1 MSASSGTKAVV
12 AALLANAGIAAAK
25 FVGYAIT
32 GSAAMLAEGAHSI
45 ADTGNQGLLLLG
57 MKRGR
62 RNPDSRRPFGYG
74 LERYFWAF
82 VVALI
87 LFSLG
92 SLFSLYEGIEK
103 LRHPHPLESPLVAVV
118 ILIVAVILEGFSFR
132 TAVKE
137 SREVKGTLSWWGFI
151 HRSRH
156 AELPVV
162 LLEDAGALI
171 GLLLA
176 LGGVTLAAITRN
188 GVYDAI
194 GTLAIAALLGAIAA
208 VLAVEMK
215 SLLIGER
222 ASETD
227 EEKIAGAIESVEAIE
242 HLIHLRTLHLGP
254 DEILVAAKVDLREEL
269 SFAEV
274 AEAVNEAE
282 KRIREALPTA
292 EIIYLEPDIYSPEI
306 SDCG

>member
-1 MSASSGTKAVV
+1 MSSGSGTKAVI
-12 AALLANAGIAAAK
+12 AALLANAGIAVAK
-25 FVGYAIT
+25 FAGFAIT

-57 MKRGR
+57 MKRAR
-62 RNPDSRRPFGYG
+62 RDPDLRRPFGYG

-82 VVALI
+82 VVALV

-92 SLFSLYEGIEK
+92 ALFSLYEGIEK

-118 ILIVAVILEGFSFR
+118 ILVVAIFLEAFSFR
-132 TAVKE
+132 TAIKE
-137 SREVKGTLSWWGFI
+137 AREVKGGLSWWGFI

-171 GLLLA
+171 GLLFA
-176 LGGVTLAAITRN
+176 LGGVALAAITHN

-194 GTLAIAALLGAIAA
+194 GTLAIAALLGVIAA

-227 EEKIAGAIESVEAIE
+227 EEKISGAIESVDAIE

-254 DEILVAAKVDLREEL
+254 DEILVAAKIDLRKEL
-269 SFAEV
+269 SFTEV
-274 AEAVNEAE
+274 SDAINEAE
-282 KRIREALPTA
+282 NQIREVLPA
-292 EIIYLEPDIYSPEI
+292 AGIIYLEPDIYSPKP
-306 SDCG
+306 SDGG